1 MYCDRCGKEV
11 RAEALYCWACG
22 NSLSGSVA
30 RTEEAPPPI
39 RSPRSAGLPVERL
52 IAGIERVIN
61 PPLRRAITAFL
72 RWVGLGESRVAKEA
86 AEVALIIILL
96 WCVGQVVL
104 LGFGLLL
111 MAVLVV
117 FMVGD
122 ALIK

>member
-1 MYCDRCGKEV
+1 
-11 RAEALYCWACG
+11 
-22 NSLSGSVA
+22 
-30 RTEEAPPPI
+30 
-39 RSPRSAGLPVERL
+39 L